1 MTSFSKPLVMT
12 EKQRLF
18 RENYRANISPFYN
31 GLLHVGVIYAAGS
44 SLLVYCSNQLEHATW
59 AWLIALP
66 VAVAGNFGE
75 WVMHKYVM
83 HRHIDMFAL
92 RAIYDRH
99 TRQHHQYFTDTD
111 YTFDSLREFR
121 IVFFPWRVLIVL
133 GLVGGAISLV
143 CAYVFGANAGFIV
156 YMTVIAHYVLYET
169 FHYCCHIQEN
179 AFVRH
184 MPFINTIRRHHA
196 AHHNLGIMMH
206 KNMNLTFPLADW
218 FMGTSDVK
226 RSLLGTLF
234 NGFDEKHVD
243 PALKP
248 LIEKF
253 RDDQVQQDSATLDGP
268 LLNEQEMAVLG
279 GIQAG
284 PHR

>member
-1 MTSFSKPLVMT
+1 MSSFSKPMVMT
-12 EKQRLF
+12 QRQQRF
-18 RENYRANISPFYN
+18 REAYRANISPFYN
-31 GLLHVGVIYAAGS
+31 GVLHVGVMYLVGV
-44 SLLVYCSNQLEHATW
+44 SLLVFCFDQLNQASW
-59 AWLIALP
+59 SWLVVLP

-75 WVMHKYVM
+75 WAMHKHVM
-83 HRHIDMFAL
+83 HRHIDVFAL

-99 TRQHHQYFTDTD
+99 TRQHHQYFTDND
-111 YTFDSLREFR
+111 YTIDSVKEFR

-133 GLVGGAISLV
+133 GLGGGALALA
-143 CAYVFGANAGFIV
+143 CAYALGANAGYIA
-156 YMTVIAHYVLYET
+156 YMTVIGHYLLYET
-169 FHYCCHIQEN
+169 FHFCCHIKEN

-226 RSLLGTLF
+226 RSLWGTLF
-234 NGFDEKHVD
+234 NGFDETHVD
-243 PALKP
+243 PTLKP

-253 RDDQVQQDSATLDGP
+253 RDGQVQQDSVSLEGP
-268 LLNEQEMAVLG
+268 LLTTQERAVLEG
-279 GIQAG
+279 G
-284 PHR
+284 